1 MVDTGIGPGPHPSR
15 GNRTGDMLNQLK
27 IAGVNPEDVDLVLI
41 THMHIDH
48 VGWNVDYTGSEPKPY
63 FPNARYLAPQLDW
76 DHFTKPE
83 FAKDAPWVAENILP
97 LEKMGLLQLIKDGH
111 VVSDEIK
118 AISTPGHTPGH
129 MSLMISSQG
138 ENGLVLGD
146 VLHNTAQIENTD
158 WVSRADIDPAQTR
171 ITRRNLIDR
180 LEREGIP
187 GAAVHLARPGF
198 GKIVRENGRRFWQAV

>member
-1 MVDTGIGPGPHPSR
+1 MEPDQ
-15 GNRTGDMLNQLK
+15 QL
-27 IAGVNPEDVDLVLI
+27 
-41 THMHIDH
+41 T
-48 VGWNVDYTGSEPKPY
+48 SEIST
-63 FPNARYLAPQLDW
+63 LA
-76 DHFTKPE
+76 
-83 FAKDAPWVAENILP
+83 
-97 LEKMGLLQLIKDGH
+97 
-111 VVSDEIK
+111 
-118 AISTPGHTPGH
+118 TPGHTPGH

-171 ITRRNLIDR
+171 ITRRNLMDR

-187 GAAVHLARPGF
+187 VAAVHLARPGF